1 MASCSCRGDFAPNR
15 LCMCGCMHE
24 RAPKAAVD
32 AYARRGRRHRR
43 ALRGYISFQAASTR
57 AYIRRPMPM
66 RVVYMRELAMAMAS
80 HMCTCGA
87 NPACERAST
96 AAPGVIT
103 ASMRSAAQSPAAQH
117 SRQQGAPRANSL
129 FWPVYLSNGPSKR
142 VSYTPNA
149 MAIPSREDFSGAP
162 LGTEVG
168 KPTSGHG
175 QAAYNQKK
183 TSALAYLNTRVSS
196 RHIS

>member
-1 MASCSCRGDFAPNR
+1 
-15 LCMCGCMHE
+15 
-24 RAPKAAVD
+24 
-32 AYARRGRRHRR
+32 
-43 ALRGYISFQAASTR
+43 
-57 AYIRRPMPM
+57 M

-103 ASMRSAAQSPAAQH
+103 APMRSAAQSPAAQH

-149 MAIPSREDFSGAP
+149 MAIPSREDFSRAP

-175 QAAYNQKK
+175 QAEVLCRI
-183 TSALAYLNTRVSS
+183 T
-196 RHIS
+196 

>member
-1 MASCSCRGDFAPNR
+1 MKIGSAVNLELRRWQLTMSLQINKTTLASLAWVRWGPGPRNLHFFTPWPPAPLGLRMASCSCCGDFAPNR

-32 AYARRGRRHRR
+32 AYARRGHRHRR

-103 ASMRSAAQSPAAQH
+103 APMHSAP
-117 SRQQGAPRANSL
+117 PR
-129 FWPVYLSNGPSKR
+129 PC
-142 VSYTPNA
+142 
-149 MAIPSREDFSGAP
+149 
-162 LGTEVG
+162 
-168 KPTSGHG
+168 
-175 QAAYNQKK
+175 
-183 TSALAYLNTRVSS
+183 
-196 RHIS
+196 